1 MNISEIMSG
10 SVDLMDPDTTVRDA
24 AKRLRDA
31 DVGALPVGKDDRLV
45 GMITDRDVTV
55 RGVAG
60 DKDPDASVVDEIMS
74 ESVYYCFE
82 DEDASR
88 AAEVMAEH
96 QVRRLPVLNRD
107 KRLVGL
113 VALADLV
120 EAGVAERA
128 LRGVTDDTSSA
139 RQ

>member
-1 MNISEIMSG
+1 MNISEIMTG
-10 SVDLMDPDTTVRDA
+10 RVDVMDPNTTARDA

-31 DVGALPVGKDDRLV
+31 DVGALPVGRDDRLT
-45 GMITDRDVTV
+45 GMITDRDIAV

-60 DKDPDASVVDEIMS
+60 DKDPDTSIVDEIMS
-74 ESVYYCFE
+74 KSLYFCFE

-88 AAEVMAEH
+88 AAEVMAEN

-107 KRLVGL
+107 ERLVGL
-113 VALADLV
+113 VGLADLV
-120 EAGVAERA
+120 EAGVADKA
-128 LRGVTDDTSSA
+128 LRGASADTPRA

>member
-1 MNISEIMSG
+1 MNISEIMTSG
-10 SVDLMDPDTTVRDA
+10 VDLMGPNTTARDA
-24 AKRLRDA
+24 AKRLREA

-45 GMITDRDVTV
+45 GMITDRDIAI

-60 DKDPDASVVDEIMS
+60 DKDPDKSIVDEIMS
-74 ESVYYCFE
+74 KSVYYCFE

-88 AAEVMAEH
+88 AAGVMSEH
-96 QVRRLPVLNRD
+96 QVRRLPVLNRG
-107 KRLVGL
+107 KRLVGV

-120 EAGVAERA
+120 KAGVADKA
-128 LRGVTDDTSSA
+128 LRGVSENTASA

>member
-1 MNISEIMSG
+1 MNISEIMTG
-10 SVDLMDPDTTVRDA
+10 GVDLMDPDTTAREA

-45 GMITDRDVTV
+45 GMITDRDIAV

-60 DKDPDASVVDEIMS
+60 DKDPDKSIVDEIMS

-96 QVRRLPVLNRD
+96 QVGRLPVLNRN

-120 EAGVAERA
+120 KAGVADKA
-128 LRGVTDDTSSA
+128 LRGVSETSF
-139 RQ
+139 